1 MRARGMLLGVLLA
14 FAQSRAAE
22 TLKVEVRGL
31 ASSLSLKGGAKS
43 ADLRKNVLSTLSID
57 DARKEKDLTERRIRQ
72 LHAQAPDE
80 IKRAL
85 EPYGYY
91 KPVIEASLEK
101 EGDTWVATYQVD
113 PGPEL
118 HVSDVDIT
126 LAGEGASDARFQ
138 RLVSSFPLKKGD
150 VLVSPEYE
158 SGKKAF
164 EDLAS
169 KTGFMDAGFKEHR
182 TEVNL
187 EAYSSVLH
195 LHFDTGPLYF
205 FGPTQFEQD
214 FLDERVVRGYVTWQ
228 EGRPF
233 DLDELLKMQGA
244 LSDAPY
250 FSRVEVEPREAEAG
264 PDRRVPVHVLLLP
277 SKRLRMAFGF
287 GYGTDTGPRG
297 SAALQFRRL
306 NRKGHHAEI
315 ELKLSAVEQTAG
327 ARYMIPGYY
336 PRTDLLTFSIGYG
349 HFRPSSFK
357 ANTEFV
363 GAEYAWSRGRWRD
376 AISLFEQREEFT
388 VGLDKGTSY
397 LLLPGVHTE
406 RVKADDRLYT
416 HNGWKVE
423 LEVKGAAKN
432 VLSNASVVR
441 PRVYGKYIKSLRPKL
456 RLIARAEIGY
466 LVTNDFHALPPR
478 IRFFAGGDSSVRG
491 YRFQT
496 LGERD
501 SAGNVI
507 GGEALRTVSLELDQ
521 RVSDKLGGLG
531 VAVFGDA
538 GNATRSFSEKMKK
551 GAGWGV
557 RWKSPIG
564 MVRADMAWALDL
576 PRTPIRFH
584 LNIGPDL

>member
-1 MRARGMLLGVLLA
+1 MLLGVLLA
-14 FAQSRAAE
+14 FSQSRAAE
-22 TLKVEVRGL
+22 TLKVDVQGL
-31 ASSLSLKGGAKS
+31 GSSLSLKS
-43 ADLRKNVLSTLSID
+43 ATKAGDLRKNVLSTLSIE
-57 DARKEKDLTERRIRQ
+57 DAKKEKNLTERRIRQ

-91 KPVIEASLEK
+91 KPVIEANLEK
-101 EGDTWVATYQVD
+101 LGDTWVATYHVD
-113 PGPEL
+113 PGPEMR
-118 HVSDVDIT
+118 VSDVDLT
-126 LAGEGASDARFQ
+126 LAGEGASDARFEN
-138 RLVSSFPLKKGD
+138 LVTTFPLKKGD

-169 KTGFMDAGFKEHR
+169 KTGYMDAGFSEHR
-182 TEVNL
+182 TEVSI

-205 FGPTQFEQD
+205 FGPTEFEQN
-214 FLDERVVRGYVTWQ
+214 FLDDRVVRGYVTWQ
-228 EGRPF
+228 EGKPF
-233 DLDELLKMQGA
+233 DVDEVLKMQGA

-250 FSRVEVEPREAEAG
+250 FSRVEIEPREKEAG
-264 PDRRVPVHVLLLP
+264 PDRRVPIHVLLLP
-277 SKRLRMAFGF
+277 SKPLKLNFGL
-287 GYGTDTGPRG
+287 GYGTDTGPRV
-297 SAALQFRRL
+297 SSLIQFRRL
-306 NRKGHHAEI
+306 NRRGHHAEV
-315 ELKLSAVEQTAG
+315 ELRLSNVEQTFG

-336 PRTDLLTFSIGYG
+336 PRTDLLTFSMGYG
-349 HFRPSSFK
+349 HFRPTSYK
-357 ANTEFV
+357 DNTEFV

-376 AISLFEQREEFT
+376 TVSLFEQREQFS

-397 LLLPGVHTE
+397 LLLPGAHTE

-416 HNGWKVE
+416 HNGWKMEV
-423 LEVKGAAKN
+423 EVKGAAKN
-432 VLSNASVVR
+432 VLANASVVR
-441 PRVYGKYIKSLRPKL
+441 PRAYGKYIKSLRPKL
-456 RLIARAEIGY
+456 RLIARAEVGY
-466 LVTNDFHALPPR
+466 LVTNDFHALPPL

-491 YRFQT
+491 YRYQA

-507 GGEALRTVSLELDQ
+507 GGEALRAVSLEFDQ

-538 GNATRSFSEKMKK
+538 GNATRSFKEKMKK
-551 GAGWGV
+551 GAGFGV

-576 PRTPIRFH
+576 PNTPIRFH